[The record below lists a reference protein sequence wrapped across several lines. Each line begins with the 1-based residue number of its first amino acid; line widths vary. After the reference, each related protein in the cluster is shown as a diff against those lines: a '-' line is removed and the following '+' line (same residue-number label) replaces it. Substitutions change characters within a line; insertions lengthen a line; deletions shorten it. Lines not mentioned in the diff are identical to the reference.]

1 MAPQAARKAAR
12 NRTTPQSRKA
22 LRNCRAPQG
31 GEATRHPQVDEE
43 PQREKEP
50 QGAKKLQ
57 RVTELPQSAEDSQ
70 GAEEPKYCCNRL
82 CHHKPPSEKQMFE
95 PAQNLYFF
103 ALLMAVPPAW
113 EAWLF
118 VFFSRF

>member
-1 MAPQAARKAAR
+1 MLFSFRADIMPGALFQPPAHLWIH
-12 NRTTPQSRKA
+12 RTVTA
-22 LRNCRAPQG
+22 LRNPSPPSF
-31 GEATRHPQVDEE
+31 E
-43 PQREKEP
+43 

-70 GAEEPKYCCNRL
+70 GAKEPKYCCNRL

-95 PAQNLYFF
+95 PAPNLYFF